1 MRTLLEI
8 AAAIQ
13 ELPEGEVRELST
25 WLQSYLDERWDRQL
39 EGDVRAGRL
48 DHLIA
53 SMRRIRILG
62 WNGWGKCLS
71 IRNRGKSP
79 MPLNGL
85 AAEQHRHP
93 MKRNGMKTE
102 KLLGLQQVN

>member
-1 MRTLLEI
+1 MTTLLEI

-13 ELPEGEVRELST
+13 ELPEAEVRELST

-53 SMRRIRILG
+53 RAEADI
-62 WNGWGKCLS
+62 
-71 IRNRGKSP
+71 
-79 MPLNGL
+79 
-85 AAEQHRHP
+85 AAD
-93 MKRNGMKTE
+93 NVTDFG
-102 KLLGLQQVN
+102 